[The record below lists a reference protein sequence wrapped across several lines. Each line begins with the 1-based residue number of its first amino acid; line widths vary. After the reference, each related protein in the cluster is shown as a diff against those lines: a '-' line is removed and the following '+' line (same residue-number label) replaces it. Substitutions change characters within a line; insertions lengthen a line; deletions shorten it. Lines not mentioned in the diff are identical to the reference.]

1 MTGSGSTFC
10 ELLRDVSRMW
20 GGRTKDF
27 ELFADASSPIAICKL
42 NQDAVNKHP
51 EIVHDP
57 RPCLGSEVDSCC
69 SISIMLHFLYPE
81 HIFLLLSLR
90 AEFQGSNVQE
100 IKEEHVH
107 VLHRVLQWS
116 IPGLFVRPTEMTWE
130 VVPLVGFRID
140 VQCSVELTSSFAAWN
155 QHTATDRAVKCRSAG
170 GM

>member
-1 MTGSGSTFC
+1 
-10 ELLRDVSRMW
+10 
-20 GGRTKDF
+20 
-27 ELFADASSPIAICKL
+27 
-42 NQDAVNKHP
+42 
-51 EIVHDP
+51 
-57 RPCLGSEVDSCC
+57 
-69 SISIMLHFLYPE
+69 MLHFLYPE
-81 HIFLLLSLR
+81 HSFLLLSLR

-170 GM
+170 ECEMQEGENPRCFAGKHHPDMLDDDEVESVGHELVKGLRSRGPE